1 MNIKEYNTIYYPA
14 HNKAVSFVHC
24 LDHALE
30 KCDDNARM
38 QLDVIGWDEQTK
50 NLLLHALYMMD
61 QKTKDVL
68 KYENT
73 QWWAEEVRK
82 LKEIQD
88 AENNS

>member
-1 MNIKEYNTIYYPA
+1 MTIKEYNTLYYPA
-14 HNKAVSFVHC
+14 HNKAVSFVSC
-24 LDHALE
+24 LDHALQ

-50 NLLLHALYMMD
+50 NVLLHALSIMD
-61 QKTKDVL
+61 QQTKDVL

-73 QWWAEEVRK
+73 QWWADEVRK
-82 LKEIQD
+82 LMEVQD

>member
-14 HNKAVSFVHC
+14 HNRAVSFVSC
-24 LDHALE
+24 LDRALQ

-38 QLDVIGWDEQTK
+38 QLDVIGWNEQTK

-61 QKTKDVL
+61 QQTKDVL

-73 QWWAEEVRK
+73 QWWAGEVCK
-82 LKEIQD
+82 LKGILN
-88 AENNS
+88 AE